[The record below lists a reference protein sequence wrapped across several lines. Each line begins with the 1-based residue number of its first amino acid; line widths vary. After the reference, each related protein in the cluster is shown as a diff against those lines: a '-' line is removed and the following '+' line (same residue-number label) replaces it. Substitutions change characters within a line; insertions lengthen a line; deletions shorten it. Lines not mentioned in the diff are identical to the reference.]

1 MLKCKGSH
9 GKALNVLEEFCEHIP
24 VMINEAIGF
33 LSSPKVVVD
42 CTLGLGGYTEKILR
56 EFPGCV
62 VYGIDQDASAIG
74 RAELNLREYGN
85 RFTAL
90 RGNFC
95 DLERLLAP
103 YIIKRIDA
111 FLFDLG
117 VSNMQLSVAER
128 GFAFQ
133 LEGPLDMRMNQDA
146 GEPASVLVNSLSAK
160 ELADIFRKY
169 GEEKYAWRI
178 ACGIE
183 RARKSNHI
191 ETTGQLVS
199 LIREILPAP
208 VQRKMGG
215 HPARR
220 IFQALRIYVN
230 RELDALSEGLA
241 SCARLSGADTEL
253 VVVSYHSLE
262 DRIVKHTFLQ
272 WKRESLGEV
281 LTKHPILP
289 SDEETSSNFK
299 SRSAKLRAFRFH
311 KELI

>member
-1 MLKCKGSH
+1 M
-9 GKALNVLEEFCEHIP
+9 NVLEDLREHIP
-24 VMINEAIGF
+24 VMVNEVIKC

-42 CTLGLGGYTEKILR
+42 CTLGLGGYTEKVLR
-56 EFPGCV
+56 EFPDCAV
-62 VYGIDQDASAIG
+62 FGIDQDAEAIEK
-74 RAELNLREYGN
+74 ALLNLRDYGR

-103 YIIKRIDA
+103 YNIERIDA

-133 LEGPLDMRMNQDA
+133 LEGPLDMRMNKDA
-146 GEPASVLVNSLSAK
+146 GEPASVLINSLSAK

-183 RARKSNHI
+183 RARKSGNI

-199 LIREILPAP
+199 RIREILPAP

-220 IFQALRIYVN
+220 VFQALRIYVN
-230 RELDALSEGLA
+230 GELDVLPEGLA
-241 SCARLSGADTEL
+241 SCAKLASADTEL
-253 VVVSYHSLE
+253 AVVSYHSLE

-272 WKRESLGEV
+272 WKREGLGEI
-281 LTKHPILP
+281 LTRHPILP
-289 SDEETSSNFK
+289 SDEETSANYK
-299 SRSAKLRAFRFH
+299 SRSAKLRAFRF
-311 KELI
+311 

>member
-1 MLKCKGSH
+1 
-9 GKALNVLEEFCEHIP
+9 VLDVFNEHIP
-24 VMINEAIGF
+24 VIVNEVIKY

-42 CTLGLGGYTEKILR
+42 CTLGLGGYTEKILQ
-56 EFPGCV
+56 EFPDSV
-62 VYGIDQDASAIG
+62 VYGLDQDGEAIEK
-74 RAELNLREYGN
+74 AKSNLRKYDC
-85 RFTAL
+85 RFTPL

-95 DLERLLAP
+95 NLERLLAP
-103 YIIKRIDA
+103 LGIRKIDA
-111 FLFDLG
+111 FVFDLG
-117 VSNMQLSVAER
+117 VSNMQLSAAER

-133 LEGPLDMRMNQDA
+133 LEGPLDMRMDKDV
-146 GEPASVLVNSLSAK
+146 GEPVSVAVNSLSAK

-169 GEEKYAWRI
+169 GEEKFAWQI

-183 RARKSNHI
+183 KSRKKNYI
-191 ETTGQLVS
+191 ETTEQLVS

-230 RELDALSEGLA
+230 GELDALSEGLA
-241 SCARLSGADTEL
+241 ACAKLASADTEV

-272 WKRESLGEV
+272 WKREGLGEI
-281 LTKHPILP
+281 LTKHPVLP
-289 SDEETSSNFK
+289 SDEEMALNFK
-299 SRSAKLRAFRFH
+299 SRSAKLRAFRFM
-311 KELI
+311 

>member
-1 MLKCKGSH
+1 M
-9 GKALNVLEEFCEHIP
+9 NVLDAVNEHIS
-24 VMINEAIGF
+24 VMVAEVMSY

-42 CTLGLGGYTEKILR
+42 CTLGLGGYTKRILE
-56 EFPGCV
+56 EFTDSV
-62 VYGIDQDASAIG
+62 VYGMDQDAEAIEK
-74 RAELNLREYGN
+74 AKLNLCEYGD
-85 RFTAL
+85 RFL
-90 RGNFC
+90 PIKGNFC
-95 DLERLLAP
+95 DLEYFLTP
-103 YIIKRIDA
+103 FDIKKIDA
-111 FLFDLG
+111 IVFDLG

-133 LEGPLDMRMNQDA
+133 LDGPLDMRMDSNV
-146 GEPASVLVNSLSAK
+146 GEPASVAINSLSAK

-183 RARKSNHI
+183 KARKTNYI
-191 ETTGQLVS
+191 ETTEQLVS

-230 RELDALSEGLA
+230 GELEALSKGLEACTKLA
-241 SCARLSGADTEL
+241 SFGTE
-253 VVVSYHSLE
+253 VVVVDYHSLE

-272 WKRESLGEV
+272 WKREGLGEV
-281 LTKHPILP
+281 LTRHPVLP
-289 SDEETSSNFK
+289 SDEEVASNFK
-299 SRSAKLRAFRFH
+299 SRSAKLRAFSF
-311 KELI
+311 KGSD